1 MRINMSTVSRL
12 LGLILIGAALSGCR
26 TSAQPTPTATVGLK
40 ITLEAASLK
49 TGPTTLM
56 ITVLDAEGKPIN
68 DAQIEARG
76 DMSHAGMAPS
86 LGRVEKGIEGRYSM
100 AFQWTMGGDWVVT
113 VTVTLTDG
121 RSTSQQFPFTIQS
134 Q

>member
-1 MRINMSTVSRL
+1 MRINMSAVLRL
-12 LGLILIGAALSGCR
+12 LWLILIGAALSGCR
-26 TSAQPTPTATVGLK
+26 TSAQPPPTANVALK
-40 ITLEAASLK
+40 ITLEATSLK
-49 TGPTTLM
+49 TGPATLM

-86 LGRVEKGIEGRYSM
+86 LGSVEKGVEGRYSM
-100 AFQWTMGGDWVVT
+100 SFQWTMGGDWVVT
-113 VTVTLTDG
+113 VTVTLPDG
-121 RSTSQQFPFTIQS
+121 RSLSQQFPFTIQS